1 MAELTTQ
8 SNPHQASPSF
18 LTGQGIALRS
28 LELSDLDALWYWFAD
43 REVVRYSLSMWLFP
57 SSRHETQSWLE
68 RTITDKHTLTLG
80 VVERSSESLIGFA
93 GLAGIS
99 LINRSG
105 EYFILI
111 GNKACWSKGYGTEVT
126 KLVVAYG
133 FATLNL
139 HRIALTVSEVNRA
152 GVTAY
157 ERAGFTREGVLRQ
170 ACYRDGQ
177 YHDKLVMSILRPEWE
192 ARRGETT
199 QSSRL

>member
-1 MAELTTQ
+1 MPDLTTPPDPSQ
-8 SNPHQASPSF
+8 ESPSF
-18 LTGQGIALRS
+18 LAGQDISLRS
-28 LELSDLDALWYWFAD
+28 LELSDLDAFWHWFAD

-57 SSRHETQSWLE
+57 SSRHETQTWLE
-68 RTITDKHTLTLG
+68 RTIGDKHTLTLG
-80 VVERSSESLIGFA
+80 ITEHSSRTLIGFA
-93 GLAGIS
+93 GITSIS

-139 HRIALTVSEVNRA
+139 HRIALTVSHVNRA
-152 GVTAY
+152 GITTY

-177 YHDKLVMSILRPEWE
+177 YHDKIVMAILRPDWE
-192 ARRGETT
+192 ARQE
-199 QSSRL
+199 

>member
-1 MAELTTQ
+1 MPDLTTQ
-8 SNPHQASPSF
+8 APSDQAFPTF
-18 LTGQGIALRS
+18 LVGQSVSLRS
-28 LELSDLDALWYWFAD
+28 LELRDVDALWHWFAD

-57 SSRHETQSWLE
+57 ASRHETQSWLE

-80 VVERSSESLIGFA
+80 VVERSSDSLIGFA
-93 GLAGIS
+93 GLASIS

-126 KLVVAYG
+126 QLVVAYG

-139 HRIALTVSEVNRA
+139 HRIALTVSDVNRA

-192 ARRGETT
+192 TRREETT

>member
-1 MAELTTQ
+1 MPNLTTPPDPSQ
-8 SNPHQASPSF
+8 ESPSF
-18 LTGQGIALRS
+18 LAGQDISLRS
-28 LELSDLDALWYWFAD
+28 LELSDLDEFWHWFAD

-57 SSRHETQSWLE
+57 SSRHETQTWLE
-68 RTITDKHTLTLG
+68 RTIGDKHTLTLG
-80 VVERSSESLIGFA
+80 ITEHSSRTLIGFA
-93 GLAGIS
+93 GITSIS

-126 KLVVAYG
+126 KLVVGYG

-139 HRIALTVSEVNRA
+139 HRIALTVSDLNRA

-157 ERAGFTREGVLRQ
+157 ERAGFLREGVLRQ

-177 YHDKLVMSILRPEWE
+177 YHDKINMSILRPDWE
-192 ARRGETT
+192 AQQE
-199 QSSRL
+199 

>member
-1 MAELTTQ
+1 M
-8 SNPHQASPSF
+8 HQEAPAF
-18 LTGQGIALRS
+18 LTGQSIALRA
-28 LELSDLDALWYWFAD
+28 LELSDGDALWRWFAD

-57 SSRHETQSWLE
+57 TSRHETQTWLE
-68 RTITDKHTLTLG
+68 RTISDKHTLTLG
-80 VVERSSESLIGFA
+80 IVERSSSALIGFA
-93 GLAGIS
+93 GIASIS

-111 GNKACWSKGYGTEVT
+111 GNKACWSRGYGTAVT
-126 KLVVAYG
+126 NLIVAYG

-139 HRIALTVSEVNRA
+139 YRIALTVSNINRA

-177 YHDKLVMSILRPEWE
+177 YHDKIVMAILRPEWE
-192 ARRGETT
+192 AHDE
-199 QSSRL
+199 QSTS